1 MQNTRTDCDAVRI
14 ALALLCLACGAPAQ
28 AQQASGG
35 PPPAV
40 FLDCQAHAC
49 DSEHIRNEVRFV
61 NWMRDRTDADVHV
74 LVTSQSTG
82 GGGASYLV
90 TMVGQGRFAGDS
102 TGFRFATD
110 QQSTE
115 TEDRDAV
122 TGRISQ
128 GLVRY
133 ALHTSAANQVR
144 VLTTGDP
151 ADDAGTPA
159 APARDPWN
167 FWVFSARANAE
178 LEGESREQQHQME
191 LSFSAN
197 RVTEDW
203 KIGLEVEGTHD
214 EQEFEL
220 TDRTV
225 RSVQRDYE
233 ANAELSRAIARLWSA
248 GVRMDVG
255 TSSFAN
261 QDLYARVAAL
271 LEYSFF
277 PYEDFSRRRV
287 TLQYSIGARH
297 FDYDEITIYDELS
310 EQRADQELELTLQ
323 YQQPWGSATLE
334 LSGAHYLDDVRR
346 YNLSSFLNL
355 NVRLIRGLSLDIFGH
370 YEKVRDQIYI
380 PKGDATDEEV
390 LLQRRALETGY
401 RYGTSIGLRYT
412 FGSIYNNVV
421 NPRLDD

>member
-1 MQNTRTDCDAVRI
+1 MHRANRHRVPLRFAF
-14 ALALLCLACGAPAQ
+14 ALLCLSAAAPAR
-28 AQQASGG
+28 AQEPTGG

-49 DSEHIRNEVRFV
+49 DNEHIRNEVRFV

-90 TMVGQGRFAGDS
+90 TMAGRGRFDGDS

-110 QQSTE
+110 QNSTE

-122 TGRISQ
+122 TGRIAQ

-133 ALHTSAANQVR
+133 ALLTGAADHVS
-144 VLTTGDP
+144 VLSTAEPDEQEGAST
-151 ADDAGTPA
+151 
-159 APARDPWN
+159 APVRDPWN
-167 FWVFSARANAE
+167 FWVFSAQANAE
-178 LEGESREQQHQME
+178 LEGESREQEHRVE

-197 RVTEDW
+197 RVTADW
-203 KIGLEVEGTHD
+203 KLRFEIEGTHD

-233 ANAELSRAIARLWSA
+233 ANASVSRAIARLWSA
-248 GVRMDVG
+248 GVRTDVG
-255 TSSFAN
+255 TSSFEN
-261 QDLYARVAAL
+261 QNLYARVAAL

-287 TLQYSIGARH
+287 TLQYSTGVQH
-297 FDYDEITIYDELS
+297 FDYREITIYDRLS
-310 EQRADQELELTLQ
+310 EQRADHELELTVQ
-323 YQQPWGSATLE
+323 YQQAWGSATVE
-334 LSGAHYLDDVRR
+334 LSGAHYLDDVSR

-355 NVRLIRGLSLDIFGH
+355 NVRLVRGLSLDVSGR
-370 YEKVRDQIYI
+370 YERVRDQIYI
-380 PKGDATDEEV
+380 PKGDASDEEV

-401 RYGTSIGLRYT
+401 RYGTYIGLRYT
-412 FGSIYNNVV
+412 FGSIYNNIV
-421 NPRLDD
+421 NPRLDG

>member
-1 MQNTRTDCDAVRI
+1 MRTAF
-14 ALALLCLACGAPAQ
+14 ALLCLAVAAPAR
-28 AQQASGG
+28 AQDPTGG

-49 DSEHIRNEVRFV
+49 DSEHIRTEIRFV

-90 TMVGQGRFAGDS
+90 TMAGRGRFDGDS
-102 TGFRFATD
+102 TGFRFATR
-110 QQSTE
+110 QTSTQ
-115 TEDRDAV
+115 TEDRDAI
-122 TGRISQ
+122 TARIAQ

-133 ALHTSAANQVR
+133 ALLTSAADQLS
-144 VLTTGDP
+144 VLSTAEPSG
-151 ADDAGTPA
+151 ASGTPA
-159 APARDPWN
+159 APTRDPWN
-167 FWVFSARANAE
+167 FWVFSAQANAE
-178 LEGESREQQHQME
+178 LEGESREQQHEVE
-191 LSFSAN
+191 LSFSAD

-203 KIGLEVEGTHD
+203 KLGFEVEGTHD

-225 RSVQRDYE
+225 RSVRRDYE
-233 ANAELSRAIARLWSA
+233 ANAEVARAIARLWSA
-248 GVRMDVG
+248 GVRTDVG
-255 TSSFAN
+255 TSSFEN

-287 TLQYSIGARH
+287 TLQYSAGVRH
-297 FDYDEITIYDELS
+297 FDYDEITIYDRVS
-310 EQRADQELELTLQ
+310 EQRADHELELTVQ
-323 YQQPWGSATLE
+323 YQQPWGSATVE

-346 YNLSSFLNL
+346 YNLSSYLNL
-355 NVRLIRGLSLDIFGH
+355 NVRLIRGLSLDVSGN
-370 YEKVRDQIYI
+370 YERVRDQIYI
-380 PKGDATDEEV
+380 PKGDASDEEV

-401 RYGTSIGLRYT
+401 RYGTRIGLRYT
-412 FGSIYNNVV
+412 FGSIYNNIV
-421 NPRLDD
+421 NPRIDG